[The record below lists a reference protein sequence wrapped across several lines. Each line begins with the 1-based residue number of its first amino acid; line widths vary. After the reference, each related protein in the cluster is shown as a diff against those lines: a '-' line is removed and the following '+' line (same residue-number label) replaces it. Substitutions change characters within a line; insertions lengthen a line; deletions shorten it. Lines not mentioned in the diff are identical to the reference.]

1 MLPNIQTI
9 LYATDLEDHAR
20 PVFRYA
26 VSLAERFGAKIVL
39 LYAIEP
45 LSPSAQ
51 SLVATVLP
59 DGTPE
64 SLRMEGMKRVR
75 QKIEERLR
83 QFCKDELGM
92 EPDDCKI
99 VSDARV
105 IEGRTATTILDQA
118 KRISADVIV
127 MGTRGRIGVSEMLL
141 GSVAH
146 KVIHQT
152 TIPVLLIPLRSS

>member
-26 VSLAERFGAKIVL
+26 VSLAERYSAKIVL
-39 LYAIEP
+39 LYALEP

-51 SLVATVLP
+51 SLVASVLP
-59 DGTPE
+59 EGTSE
-64 SLRMEGMKRVR
+64 SLRVEGMERVR
-75 QKIEERLR
+75 QRIEERLR

-92 EPDDCKI
+92 EPDDCRV

-105 IEGRTATTILDQA
+105 IEGRTAATILDQA
-118 KRISADVIV
+118 KRVSADVIV
-127 MGTRGRIGVSEMLL
+127 MGTHGRVGVSEMLL

-146 KVIHQT
+146 RVIHQS
-152 TIPVLLIPLRSS
+152 TIPVLLIPLRSP